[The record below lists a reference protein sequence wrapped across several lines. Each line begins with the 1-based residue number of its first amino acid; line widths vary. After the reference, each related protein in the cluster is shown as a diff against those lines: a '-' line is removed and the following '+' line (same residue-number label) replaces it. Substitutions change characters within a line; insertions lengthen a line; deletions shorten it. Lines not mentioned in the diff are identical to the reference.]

1 MNNTITITAVLLNWK
16 RPENIVKT
24 IKSIRD
30 QSIPIKICLWNNN
43 PDDRTRHDV
52 DIQIDSPNN
61 FKCYPRWM
69 MASLIETDYIFT
81 LDDDLMLNDNNVI
94 KDILDFYESIN
105 TNDKLILGYT
115 GVILNQ
121 DKDYWES
128 EHITEPKNI
137 DIKVDIVKG
146 RFMFMSKNLIK
157 NITLEN
163 EETCEDIKISSYS
176 DHKLIPSILK
186 NRLLDLDEMGVG
198 LFGSNDHNLKRL
210 IATKKYFTENI
221 EIRDI
226 MNKYGSDKGGCGRFS
241 CHNYTNLYQL
251 LFNNIKKNNL
261 NIFELGLGT
270 NNTDIAYN
278 MGPSGKPGASLKAWK
293 EFLPNSM
300 IYGADIDK
308 RVLFNE
314 DRIKTFYCD
323 QTNSEV
329 IKDMWNSEDLKN
341 IEFDFII
348 DDGLHE
354 FDANITFFESSLHKL
369 KVNGYF
375 IIEDLK
381 SNTVSMMKKYI
392 SDVEVKY
399 KNFEFSLFELYL
411 HNNQNDN
418 NLLVIRRK
426 K

>member
-1 MNNTITITAVLLNWK
+1 MIIKTVTAILLNWK
-16 RPENIVKT
+16 RPENIIKT

-30 QSIPIKICLWNNN
+30 QSIDIKICLWNNN
-43 PDDRTRHDV
+43 PDDKKKYDV

-81 LDDDLMLNDNNVI
+81 LDDDLMLADNNVI
-94 KDILDFYESIN
+94 KDILGLYENIN
-105 TNDKLILGYT
+105 TNDRLILGYT
-115 GVILNQ
+115 GVILN
-121 DKDYWES
+121 DKKDYWES
-128 EHITEPKNI
+128 NHITEPINA
-137 DIKVDIVKG
+137 DIKVDIIKG
-146 RFMFMSKNLIK
+146 RFMFMSKNLVK
-157 NITLEN
+157 NLTLEN

-176 DHKLIPSILK
+176 DYKLIPSILK
-186 NRLLDLDEMGVG
+186 NRLINLDEMDVG
-198 LFGSNDHNLKRL
+198 LFGSNDHNLKRT
-210 IATKKYFTENI
+210 IATKRYFIENI

-251 LFNNIKKNNL
+251 LFNNIKNKNL

-270 NNTDIAYN
+270 KNTDIAYN
-278 MGPSGKPGASLKAWK
+278 MGPSGKPGASLKSWK

-308 RVLFNE
+308 SVLFNE

-323 QTNSEV
+323 QTSPEI
-329 IKDMWNSEDLKN
+329 IKDMWNSKDLKN

-354 FDANITFFESSLHKL
+354 FDANIIFFENSLHKL

-381 SNTVSMMKKYI
+381 LNTVSMMEKYI
-392 SDVEVKY
+392 SEAEIKY
-399 KNFEFSLFELYL
+399 INFEFSLIELYL
-411 HNNQNDN
+411 HNNKNDN
-418 NLLVIRRK
+418 NLLIIRRK

>member
-1 MNNTITITAVLLNWK
+1 MKTVTAILLSWK
-16 RPENIVKT
+16 RPENITKT
-24 IKSIRD
+24 IKSIRE
-30 QSIPIKICLWNNN
+30 QSIDIKICLWNNN
-43 PDDRTRHDV
+43 PNDKKKYDV

-81 LDDDLMLNDNNVI
+81 LDDDLMLADDDVI
-94 KDILDFYESIN
+94 KDILSLYENVN
-105 TNDKLILGYT
+105 TNDRLILGYT
-115 GVILNQ
+115 GVVLNH
-121 DKDYWES
+121 DKDYWKS
-128 EHITEPKNI
+128 NHITEPINV
-137 DIKVDIVKG
+137 DIKVDIIKG
-146 RFMFMSKNLIK
+146 RFMFMSKNLVK

-176 DHKLIPSILK
+176 DYKLIPSILK
-186 NRLLDLDEMGVG
+186 DRLINLDEMGVG
-198 LFGSNDHNLKRL
+198 LFGSSEHNLKRT
-210 IATKKYFTENI
+210 IATKRYFIENI

-251 LFNNIKKNNL
+251 LFNNIKNDNL

-278 MGPSGKPGASLKAWK
+278 MGPSGKPGASLKSWK

-308 RVLFNE
+308 SVLFNE
-314 DRIKTFYCD
+314 DRIETFYCD
-323 QTNSEV
+323 QTSPDI
-329 IKDMWNSEDLKN
+329 IKDMWNSKKLKN

-354 FDANITFFESSLHKL
+354 FDANIIFFENSLHKL

-381 SNTVSMMKKYI
+381 LNTVSMMKKYI
-392 SDVEVKY
+392 SEAEIKY
-399 KNFEFSLFELYL
+399 RNFEFSLFELYL

>member
-1 MNNTITITAVLLNWK
+1 MKTITAILLNWK

-24 IKSIRD
+24 IKSIRN
-30 QSIPIKICLWNNN
+30 QSVPIKICLWNNN
-43 PDDRTRHDV
+43 PEDKTKYDV
-52 DIQIDSPNN
+52 DLQIDSPNN

-81 LDDDLMLNDNNVI
+81 LDDDLILSDNNVI
-94 KDILDFYESIN
+94 KDTLYFYESLENNMSIV
-105 TNDKLILGYT
+105 GYT

-121 DKDYWES
+121 DKDYWTS

-146 RFMFMSKNLIK
+146 RFMFMNKSLIN

-163 EETCEDIKISSYS
+163 EETCEDIKVSSYS
-176 DHKLIPSILK
+176 NYKVIPSILK
-186 NRLLDLDEMGVG
+186 NRLSNLDELGVG
-198 LFGSNDHNLKRL
+198 LFGSNNHNLKRS
-210 IATKKYFTENI
+210 IATKKYFNDNI

-251 LFNNIKKNNL
+251 LFNNIKNDNL

-278 MGPSGKPGASLKAWK
+278 MGPSGKPGASLKSWK

-308 RVLFNE
+308 SVLFNE
-314 DRIKTFYCD
+314 DRIETFYCD
-323 QTNSEV
+323 QTSPEI
-329 IKDMWNSEDLKN
+329 IKDMWNSKDLKN

-354 FDANITFFESSLHKL
+354 FDANIIFFENSLHKL

-381 SNTVSMMKKYI
+381 LETVSMMKKYI
-392 SDVEVKY
+392 SEAEIKY
-399 KNFEFSLFELYL
+399 INFEFSLIELHL
-411 HNNQNDN
+411 HNNKNDN
-418 NLLVIRRK
+418 NLLIIRRK

>member
-1 MNNTITITAVLLNWK
+1 MKTITAILLNWK

-30 QSIPIKICLWNNN
+30 QSVPVKICLWNNN
-43 PDDRTRHDV
+43 SEDKTKYDV
-52 DIQIDSPNN
+52 DLQIDSPSN

-69 MASLIETDYIFT
+69 MASLIESDYIFT
-81 LDDDLMLNDNNVI
+81 LDDDLILSDNDVI
-94 KDILDFYESIN
+94 RDTLYFYESLGNN
-105 TNDKLILGYT
+105 TTIVGYT
-115 GVILNQ
+115 GVILNE
-121 DKDYWES
+121 DKDYWS
-128 EHITEPKNI
+128 SQHIGYPEDST
-137 DIKVDIVKG
+137 IKVDIVKE
-146 RFMFMSKNLIK
+146 RFMFLSKNLVK
-157 NITLEN
+157 NVTLEN

-176 DHKLIPSILK
+176 NFKLVPSLLK
-186 NRLLDLDEMGVG
+186 GRLTNLDEMGVG
-198 LFGSNDHNLKRL
+198 LFGSNDHNLKRT
-210 IATKKYFTENI
+210 IATKRYFNEDT

-226 MNKYGSDKGGCGRFS
+226 MKKYGSDKGGCGRFS

-251 LFNNIKKNNL
+251 LFCNIKNHNL

-270 NNTDIAYN
+270 NNTDFSYN

-300 IYGADIDK
+300 IYGADID
-308 RVLFNE
+308 RGVLFAE
-314 DRIKTFYCD
+314 DRIETFYCD
-323 QTNSEV
+323 QTSPDV
-329 IKDMWNSEDLKN
+329 INDMWNSEKLKN

-354 FDANITFFESSLHKL
+354 FDANIIFFENSLHKL
-369 KVNGYF
+369 KVGGYF

-381 SNTVSMMKKYI
+381 VDTVTMMKKYLNE
-392 SDVEVKY
+392 VETKY
-399 KNFEFSLFELYL
+399 SNFEFSLFELYL

-418 NLLVIRRK
+418 NILVVRRK